1 MPMDVGTGVAIAAFL
16 LNAGLAIGAAVWA
29 VGKIRTDNAEKI
41 AEVRVSV
48 DAKILEITD
57 RFSREQRA
65 QDHNFGEVGAAMR
78 QKIADV
84 EQEMHKI
91 EIWGRDNYV
100 QKGEL
105 TALRQDIKDWAAD
118 IKKDLRDLDAK
129 IDTKN

>member
-1 MPMDVGTGVAIAAFL
+1 MDVGTGVAIAAFL